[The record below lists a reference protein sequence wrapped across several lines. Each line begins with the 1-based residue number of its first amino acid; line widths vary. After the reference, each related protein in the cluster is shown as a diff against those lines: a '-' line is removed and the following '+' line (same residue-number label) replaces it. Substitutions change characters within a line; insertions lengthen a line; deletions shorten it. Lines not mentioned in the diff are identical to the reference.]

1 MEFNRRLT
9 ETRRAMGLTQ
19 AELAEKLSTTPI
31 AIERWENGEVEPDIN
46 DLVLLAG
53 ALNVSTDHLCGK
65 KNEVSVESERRKF
78 SRINI
83 FKYVVALVAAIA
95 IFTGGF
101 IIGADIKLK
110 KEKETVLLPQ
120 TVTISNVNF
129 SSKGD
134 KLHYQF
140 MPSVTGKGYRYKI
153 TFRDYLD
160 TEYTYEVPMSG
171 SGCFGTAD
179 DLQAKFIDVVTVTV
193 SGTNENRV
201 IMIAKN
207 LQFTSGNVSWDTI
220 KD

>member
-1 MEFNRRLT
+1 
-9 ETRRAMGLTQ
+9 MGLTQ
-19 AELAEKLSTTPI
+19 AELAARLSTTPI
-31 AIERWENGEVEPDIN
+31 AIERWENGEVEPDLN

-65 KNEVSVESERRKF
+65 KNSIAVANEKRSF
-78 SRINI
+78 SKINI
-83 FKYVVALVAAIA
+83 AKYVIAIVAAIA
-95 IFTGGF
+95 IFAGGF

-110 KEKETVLLPQ
+110 KEKETVHLPE
-120 TVTISNVNF
+120 TVTISNVSF
-129 SSKGD
+129 SSKND

-140 MPSVTGKGYRYKI
+140 MPSVTGKGYKYKI

-160 TEYTYEVPMSG
+160 TEYTYEVAMSS

-179 DLQAKFIDVVTVTV
+179 DLQAKFIDTVTVTV

-201 IMIAKN
+201 IMVAKN

-220 KD
+220 KE

>member
-1 MEFNRRLT
+1 MDFNRRLT

-31 AIERWENGEVEPDIN
+31 AIERWENGETQPDLN
-46 DLVLLAG
+46 DLILLSQ

-65 KNEVSVESERRKF
+65 KNSIAVEGGRKSF
-78 SRINI
+78 SKLSIAKCVI
-83 FKYVVALVAAIA
+83 AIIAAIA
-95 IFTGGF
+95 IFAGGF

-110 KEKETVLLPQ
+110 KEKATVTLPETV
-120 TVTISNVNF
+120 TVSGIGF
-129 SSKGD
+129 SSKND

-140 MPSVTGKGYRYKI
+140 MPSVTGKGYKYKI

-160 TEYTYEVPMSG
+160 TEYTYDVPMSN

-179 DLQAKFIDVVTVTV
+179 DLEAKFIDVVTVTI
-193 SGTNENRV
+193 SATNENRV